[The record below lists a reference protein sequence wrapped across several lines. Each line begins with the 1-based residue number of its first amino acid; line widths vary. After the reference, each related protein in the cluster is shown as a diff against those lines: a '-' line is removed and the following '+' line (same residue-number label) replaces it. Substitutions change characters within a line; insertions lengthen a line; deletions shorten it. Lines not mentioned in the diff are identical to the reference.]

1 MSKRCMPGVICIE
14 NATIMMIIVIVSLGI
29 FFLNFYNNK
38 GDHHRLGRENIYMN
52 DYLSSSSALSLDG
65 GGGGGGNIGFFPRFN
80 FGYSN
85 SPDDVLLN
93 PYKAPLRDDRYFP
106 GRGGDVRGGI
116 PINIQTQSGDSAYRQ
131 VGILTR
137 MNGAEMILPL
147 MGRPLFTNR
156 DKWNF
161 YTMSDK
167 NAMIKLPLTNKGR
180 SCTDEY
186 GCDNLYNGDS
196 VYVEGYN
203 DAFKVTVYDN
213 QVMRYIP
220 FL

>member
-1 MSKRCMPGVICIE
+1 MPKRCPPGVLCIE
-14 NATIMMIIVIVSLGI
+14 NITIVIILIVIAIVVLFLNLRAKDVSHPPPLIREKIIERTNPNNGFMSPFSMFSGI
-29 FFLNFYNNK
+29 FSRPNY
-38 GDHHRLGRENIYMN
+38 
-52 DYLSSSSALSLDG
+52 S
-65 GGGGGGNIGFFPRFN
+65 
-80 FGYSN
+80 YSN
-85 SPDDVLLN
+85 IPNDILMN
-93 PYKAPLRDDRYFP
+93 PYEPPLRDDRYFISP
-106 GRGGDVRGGI
+106 SLDVRGGV
-116 PINIQTQSGDSAYRQ
+116 PINIPTQSVDTAYRQ

-167 NAMIKLPLTNKGR
+167 NNMIKLPVTNKGK
-180 SCTDEY
+180 SCTNEY
-186 GCDNLYNGDS
+186 GCDNIYNGDS

-203 DAFKVTVYDN
+203 DAFKATIYDN
-213 QVMRYIP
+213 NVMRYLP

>member
-14 NATIMMIIVIVSLGI
+14 NATIVIVLLIIVCGI
-29 FFLNFYNNK
+29 LLLNFYNKKSGVGNTIREKIYINNPLNNK
-38 GDHHRLGRENIYMN
+38 DSN
-52 DYLSSSSALSLDG
+52 S
-65 GGGGGGNIGFFPRFN
+65 GNIGFFPKFS
-80 FGYSN
+80 FGFSN
-85 SPDDVLLN
+85 VPNDVLLN
-93 PYKAPLRDDRYFP
+93 PYQAPLRDDRYFP
-106 GRGGDVRGGI
+106 GITGGELQI
-116 PINIQTQSGDSAYRQ
+116 PINVSTQSQNDSAYRQ

-137 MNGAEMILPL
+137 INGPEMILPL

-167 NAMIKLPLTNKGR
+167 NNAIKLPVSNKGK